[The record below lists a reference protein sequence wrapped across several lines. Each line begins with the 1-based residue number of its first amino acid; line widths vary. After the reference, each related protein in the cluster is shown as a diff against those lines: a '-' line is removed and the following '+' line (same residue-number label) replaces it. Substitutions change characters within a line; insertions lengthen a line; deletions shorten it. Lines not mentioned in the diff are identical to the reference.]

1 MAEVFSKIA
10 KEGEEL
16 PDVSFVRISAK
27 GTEAVVDGNKTVL
40 VGTYEFMSRYGLAFP
55 KSESEGE
62 GEDAGE
68 SLTLCISINGRISAK
83 ISVKYKSAGLF
94 EMIAERLAKEGIF
107 CAIESYDP
115 LISSELITRA
125 RLFGDAPISVVH
137 LNLGDMARECYD
149 EKTENKALLSGEPIG
164 VAVGRSRLKL
174 GEALVW
180 CRRLMK
186 IRNKCSKLVFAGS
199 MVGMVA
205 ALAVFFLDLNSYVNQ
220 FGILA
225 FQLLIC
231 LIAIVFTLSDIPSK
245 KYFNFQA
252 FCLEMEAKSA
262 NEPDDAQTDT
272 QEDTDEE
279 DTEQE

>member
-1 MAEVFSKIA
+1 MADVFSRIA
-10 KEGEEL
+10 KEGEAL
-16 PDVSFVRISAK
+16 PEVSFVRISAK

-55 KSESEGE
+55 KSESDEA
-62 GEDAGE
+62 ED
-68 SLTLCISINGRISAK
+68 SLTLCVSINGRVSAK

-94 EMIAERLAKEGIF
+94 EMIAERLAAEGIF

-137 LNLGDMARECYD
+137 LNLGDMARESYD

-180 CRRLMK
+180 CRRLIK

-199 MVGMVA
+199 MVGMA
-205 ALAVFFLDLNSYVNQ
+205 ASLAVFFLDLNSYVNQ
-220 FGILA
+220 FSILA

-231 LIAIVFTLSDIPSK
+231 FIAIVFTLSDIPSK

-252 FCLEMEAKSA
+252 FCLEMEKLEAVEDE
-262 NEPDDAQTDT
+262 NEEEGSYEA
-272 QEDTDEE
+272 EDETEDNDELKN
-279 DTEQE
+279 